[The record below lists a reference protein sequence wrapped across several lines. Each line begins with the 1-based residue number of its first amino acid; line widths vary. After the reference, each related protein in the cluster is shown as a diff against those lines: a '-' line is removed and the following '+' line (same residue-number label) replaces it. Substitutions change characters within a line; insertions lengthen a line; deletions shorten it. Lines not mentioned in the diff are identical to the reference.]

1 MFQSQIN
8 EQPAPAVAG
17 DFYGVNP
24 RASVLGSAGMYSAP
38 EGGLIVGRFVW
49 VNPNT
54 GEVAQRQIADSNF
67 GFLRR
72 GNNAVISE
80 FLSPATFVVDRG
92 LPITLFDQ
100 GDFWALFAAGATP
113 GQLVYADAGTGEPIA
128 GDAVPP
134 VLDTYTAIAGAEFT
148 IAVVANIATVTALI
162 GYINGGTIVTS
173 AGIAGVA
180 LGTRLTGTP
189 GGEGTFN
196 IVNADV
202 AAEAGTGV
210 NDVMTVSAVTTG
222 TVNPGDN
229 VDAPP
234 ADPGTQI
241 TEQINGTIGGIGQ
254 YRLNIAQY
262 FTSQAVGSSAVLTPW
277 LVNSLAEAGELAK
290 ISTWG

>member
-1 MFQSQIN
+1 MFQAQIN

-17 DFYGVNP
+17 DFANVNP
-24 RASVLGSAGMYSAP
+24 RASVLGSPGMYTSP

-49 VNPNT
+49 VNPDT
-54 GEVAQRQIADSNF
+54 GEVAQREIANSLL

-100 GDFWALFAAGATP
+100 GDFWALFTDGATP
-113 GQLVYADAGTGEPIA
+113 DQRVYADPGTGEPIA
-128 GDAVPP
+128 GGATAPI
-134 VLDTYTAIAGAEFT
+134 LDTYTAIVGGEFT
-148 IAVVANIATVTALI
+148 IAVASNVATVTTLT
-162 GYINGGTIVTS
+162 GYVDEGTVVTS

-180 LGTRLTGTP
+180 LGPRLTGTP
-189 GGEGTFN
+189 GGEGTFD

-222 TVNPGDN
+222 TLNPGDN
-229 VDAPP
+229 LPAPP
-234 ADPGTQI
+234 ATAGTEI
-241 TEQINGTIGGIGQ
+241 VEQLSGTVGGVGT

-262 FTSQAVGSSAVLTPW
+262 FTEQALGNPAILTPW
-277 LVNSLAEAGELAK
+277 FVNSVAEAGELAK